1 MESDGARPS
10 LEEGEFD
17 RRPPV
22 SWVGKQWTLFLSS
35 LPRYSVIALVHI
47 MVVVV
52 WFAVTATGLVHKLI
66 LPSPG
71 DTLATLSQPQYQWME
86 NTLVTAW
93 EILAGYCLAVVV
105 GVMLALMFSWFKSL
119 QTTLFPLFVTF
130 SMIPKIALGPLLI
143 VWFGY
148 GIGTN
153 IFFAFILSFFPILIT
168 SGRGLREVEPDLL
181 DLVRALKGTRWQIF
195 RKIQLPGAMPY
206 IFSSMK
212 VGAIL
217 ALAGAIVG
225 EFVASSQGLGYLMIQ
240 VQSTLDTA
248 AMFMAVILLSILGI
262 GLFGMVS
269 LLEHIFVPNDARLE
283 SDS

>member
-1 MESDGARPS
+1 M
-10 LEEGEFD
+10 GEASAKSNPD
-17 RRPPV
+17 NEMSVQRRPTGWFARHWP
-22 SWVGKQWTLFLSS
+22 QFITN
-35 LPRYSVIALVHI
+35 LPRYSVVAFVHI
-47 MVVVV
+47 MVVVL
-52 WFAVTATGLVHKLI
+52 WYAVTATGLVHKLI

-71 DTLATLSQPQYQWME
+71 ETFATLTQPQYQWLE
-86 NTLVTAW
+86 NTMITAW
-93 EILAGYCLAVVV
+93 EIFAGYCLAVVV
-105 GVMLALMFSWFKSL
+105 GVLLALLFSWFRSL

-153 IFFAFILSFFPILIT
+153 VFFAFILSFFPILIT

-248 AMFMAVILLSILGI
+248 AMFMAVILLSVLGI
-262 GLFGMVS
+262 GLFSFVT
-269 LLEHIFVPNDARLE
+269 LLESIFVPKDARLE
-283 SDS
+283 GQS